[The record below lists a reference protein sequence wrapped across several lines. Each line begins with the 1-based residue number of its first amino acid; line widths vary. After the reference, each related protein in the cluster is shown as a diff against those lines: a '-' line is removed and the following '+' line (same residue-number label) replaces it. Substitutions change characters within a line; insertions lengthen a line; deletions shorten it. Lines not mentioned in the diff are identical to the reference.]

1 MALQE
6 VPEKA
11 GDQANVEDICTEE
24 SSHVDLALDQDLQLA
39 LRLLLQ
45 QQQQPSEQQQYRL
58 LLLISLWILKN
69 NSLGS
74 DTARQCPQDANDPP
88 CKPGDQANL
97 EGAVFNANDTYPDH
111 QEHVEHMKQAFS
123 SQQRQMPKREQ
134 QQQRPH
140 KHQHHLLLLCILGI
154 LRNKLLREASP
165 AGHNPPK
172 AISESG
178 RLLQARTKF

>member
-58 LLLISLWILKN
+58 LLLISLWILKD
-69 NSLGS
+69 NSLGL
-74 DTARQCPQDANDPP
+74 DTAGQCPQDANYQQNVP
-88 CKPGDQANL
+88 KTEDQDNL
-97 EGAVFNANDTYPDH
+97 EDAVFKASDANPDSLAQV
-111 QEHVEHMKQAFS
+111 QEMQQAFG
-123 SQQRQMPKREQ
+123 SQQQQLRKREQ

-154 LRNKLLREASP
+154 L
-165 AGHNPPK
+165 
-172 AISESG
+172 
-178 RLLQARTKF
+178 

>member
-6 VPEKA
+6 VPGKA
-11 GDQANVEDICTEE
+11 QDQANVEDIGTEE
-24 SSHVDLALDQDLQLA
+24 SSHADLTQDQDLQLA

-58 LLLISLWILKN
+58 LLLISLWILKD
-69 NSLGS
+69 NSLGF
-74 DTARQCPQDANDPP
+74 DTAGQSPKGANGPEP
-88 CKPGDQANL
+88 DQANL
-97 EGAVFNANDTYPDH
+97 EDVVFKASDANPDSLAQV
-111 QEHVEHMKQAFS
+111 QEMQQAFG
-123 SQQRQMPKREQ
+123 SQQRQMRKQEQ

-140 KHQHHLLLLCILGI
+140 KHQHYLLLLCILGI
-154 LRNKLLREASP
+154 LRSKLLREASP

-172 AISESG
+172 AISTSG